1 MSWGTN
7 YKYEGVIS
15 RVGINELEQKLEE
28 TQTLLNGIREEMIA
42 LMAMSPPA
50 NGMVEDEDGGKV
62 LWPQY
67 VVRRLN
73 CLWEE
78 LEELMCC
85 SVRLQQ
91 ALEVPIHQ
99 AAIVTEEAGELL
111 QASLNHNE
119 HKGSKKAMITEA
131 IHTAATVIRFLKNIE
146 ESND

>member
-50 NGMVEDEDGGKV
+50 NGMVEDEDGGKI

-91 ALEVPIHQ
+91 ALEVKLHWRKSFPR
-99 AAIVTEEAGELL
+99 
-111 QASLNHNE
+111 
-119 HKGSKKAMITEA
+119 SKE
-131 IHTAATVIRFLKNIE
+131 LKNCIPTGRQTRFIRRPL
-146 ESND
+146 